1 MPFRF
6 QRLSIPDIILIEP
19 RTFEDRRGLFM
30 ETYKRSEFVANG
42 IAEEFVQ
49 SNYSH
54 SIRGTLRGLHYQKH
68 PQAQGKLVIA
78 LRGAVFDVAVDIRT
92 GSPTYGQWVGAV
104 LSDENFH
111 MLYIPVGFA
120 HGFCVLSEEADF
132 LYQVTAEYAPQLD
145 RGIAWNDPDIG
156 IRWPISEP
164 LLSPK
169 DAQLPPLR
177 EADIDFVYNLE
188 ERL

>member
-1 MPFRF
+1 MGFRF
-6 QRLSIPDIILIEP
+6 QKLDIPDVILIEP
-19 RTFEDRRGLFM
+19 RTFEDPRGFFM

-42 IAEEFVQ
+42 LPGEFIQ

-54 SIRGTLRGLHYQKH
+54 SIRGTLRGLHYQKP
-68 PQAQGKLVIA
+68 PQAQGKLVMA
-78 LRGAVFDVAVDIRT
+78 LRGEVFDVAVDIRR
-92 GSPTYGQWVGAV
+92 GSPTYGRWVGAT

-132 LYQVTAEYAPQLD
+132 VYLVTAEYAPELD
-145 RGIAWNDPDIG
+145 SGILWNDPEIG

-169 DAQLPPLR
+169 DARLPLLW
-177 EADIDFVYNLE
+177 DTGGDFVY
-188 ERL
+188 